1 MKPGHTR
8 SWRPSALWTSLVYAG
23 RGVRVMMWDEPNG
36 RIHLAATVL
45 VLVAGAAFHLSRIE
59 WCWIV
64 AASAAVW
71 AAEGFNTAI
80 EALTDLASPAI
91 HPLAARAKDV
101 AAGAVLVTA
110 IAAAVIGLLIL
121 GPHAYVWWAFLTFEP
136 L

>member
-1 MKPGHTR
+1 MTPGHTR
-8 SWRPSALWTSLVYAG
+8 SWRPSALWNTFTYAC
-23 RGVRVMMWDEPNG
+23 RGVRLMMLDEPNG

-45 VLVAGAAFHLSRIE
+45 VLLASAWLQLSKAE

-64 AASAAVW
+64 AAIGAVW

-80 EALTDLASPAI
+80 EAVTDLASPEL

-110 IAAAVIGLLIL
+110 IAAAIIGVLIL
-121 GPHAYVWWAFLTFEP
+121 GPRAYVWWAFYL
-136 L
+136 